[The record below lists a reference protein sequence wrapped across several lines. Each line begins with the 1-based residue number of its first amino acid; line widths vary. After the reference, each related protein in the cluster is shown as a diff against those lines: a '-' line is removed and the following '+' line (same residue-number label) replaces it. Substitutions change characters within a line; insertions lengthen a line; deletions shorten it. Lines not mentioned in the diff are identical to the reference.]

1 MKNKIKLYQI
11 LGILGIALIIAT
23 YFMPVWW
30 VALQSR
36 QYPKSMY
43 PSGIRIDF
51 RFSGVYNGCEG
62 VREREE
68 LAMNEGAE
76 CLVEMIAINHF
87 IGMYAI
93 TQGRNRDKD
102 LEFPGYYVF
111 DTKKNEAGEEILNT
125 ETGKP
130 IAIDVTPF
138 FLKFLDQLMINSPYL
153 FVLFV
158 LLALYF
164 IFTPKKLNAVFAI
177 IPSLVPFYFLIMY
190 MIGLYWYGHNLGL
203 HGGGAFEGI
212 NDFMPTVFGEGK
224 VAQFTTVSYPY
235 FGFLAASLAFAS
247 LLLAMLFKK
256 KELKKQNVDIS

>member
-1 MKNKIKLYQI
+1 MMKKKSNLYKILAL
-11 LGILGIALIIAT
+11 LGATLIVIT

-30 VALQSR
+30 VALQSH

-43 PSGIRIDF
+43 PAGIRINF
-51 RFSGVYNGCEG
+51 KFNGVYNGCEG

-76 CLVEMIAINHF
+76 CLVEMNAINHY

-93 TQGRNRDKD
+93 TQGLNRDKNK
-102 LEFPGYYVF
+102 EYPGYYVF
-111 DTKKNEAGEEILNT
+111 DTKKNAAGEEILDE

-130 IAIDVTPF
+130 IPIDVTPG
-138 FLKFLDQLMINSPYL
+138 FLKFLDQLMINSPYI

-158 LLALYF
+158 LLTLYF
-164 IFTPKKLNAVFAI
+164 AFTPKKLNGVFAI
-177 IPSLVPFYFLIMY
+177 VPALTPFYFLIMY
-190 MIGLYWYGHNLGL
+190 MVGLYWYGHNLGL

-235 FGFLAASLAFAS
+235 FGFLMAVLAFVS
-247 LLLAMLFKK
+247 LVLATLLKR
-256 KELKKQNVDIS
+256 KELKEQTNN